1 MQGRVPQLLRGQIR
15 FGVCHLRALWRR
27 AVGQA
32 EVLKMKS
39 WRTVVPGSPQSTA
52 HQKRRPNCCI
62 ADGTQGARGRGA
74 APQLPYPTTPSGT
87 TSQGPCFSNRTSQEP
102 EERRAVPSQLLRA
115 TRDPAEPGRE
125 ASCAASLSHSA
136 DPADPFLAG
145 NPGRPGSRGKEP
157 GRLGPRGRWT
167 PRSAHLPTS
176 AAAPDVPARQSPG
189 SAGFPGSQP
198 APTALGAPSGRDS
211 AASCGIGGRSS

>member
-1 MQGRVPQLLRGQIR
+1 
-15 FGVCHLRALWRR
+15 
-27 AVGQA
+27 
-32 EVLKMKS
+32 MKS
-39 WRTVVPGSPQSTA
+39 WRTVVPGSPRSTD

-62 ADGTQGARGRGA
+62 ADGTQGAPGRGA
-74 APQLPYPTTPSGT
+74 APQLPCPTTPGGT

-102 EERRAVPSQLLRA
+102 EVRRAVRSKLVRA

-125 ASCAASLSHSA
+125 ASCAASPSHSA

-145 NPGRPGSRGKEP
+145 IPGCPGSRGKGP

-167 PRSAHLPTS
+167 PSSAHLPTS
-176 AAAPDVPARQSPG
+176 AAAPDVPARQPPG

-198 APTALGAPSGRDS
+198 APAALRAPSGRDS